1 MKRYTDF
8 DLTTY
13 NTFGIAAKAAIF
25 LVIEHPDDF
34 STALTEYWKPMHILG
49 GGSNLVLTQDITWVV
64 RHITYNTIS
73 ENNIIPWNNNTETI
87 WYTNL
92 WDISYLTVGAGMIRD
107 NFVHYTI
114 QQWLRWAENLIAIP
128 GCVWASPVQNIGAY
142 WVELQDICYSVD
154 VFDIETAE
162 HKTLSKED
170 CHFAYRHSI
179 FKELPWKYCI
189 YAVTFALS
197 KLPHPILTYTPIA
210 QALEN
215 HETQITQQCIANT
228 IENIRRSKLPKPQDL
243 WNSGSFFKNPI
254 ISLKTLEELLEKH
267 PDIPHYPVTKAI
279 QTEKQYTK
287 LSAAR
292 LIDNSNLKWY
302 REWSVSTYSLQPLV
316 IVNHWWATG
325 SDIMVFSEKIIHIVY
340 EKFGV
345 TLEREVNIW

>member
-1 MKRYTDF
+1 MKIYTDF

-34 STALTEYWKPMHILG
+34 STALREYWKPMHILG
-49 GGSNLVLTQDITWVV
+49 GGSNLVLTQDIDWVV
-64 RHITYNTIS
+64 RHITYDTIS
-73 ENNIIPWNNNTETI
+73 ENSITLWNNNTEI
-87 WYTNL
+87 L
-92 WDISYLTVGAGMIRD
+92 WDTSYITVGGGMIR
-107 NFVHYTI
+107 NEFVRYTI

-128 GCVWASPVQNIGAY
+128 GCVWAAPVQNIGAY

-162 HKTLSKED
+162 YKTLSKED
-170 CHFAYRHSI
+170 CHFAYRHSV

-197 KLPHPILTYTPIA
+197 KLAHPILTYTPVA

-215 HETQITQQCIANT
+215 HETQITQKRIADT

-254 ISLKTLEELLEKH
+254 VSLKTLEGLLEKY
-267 PDIPHYPVTKAI
+267 PNIPHYPLTKAI
-279 QTEKQYTK
+279 QTEEQYTK

-302 REWSVSTYSLQPLV
+302 REWAVGTYSSQPLV
-316 IVNHWWATG
+316 IVNHWWATWRDIISFSG
-325 SDIMVFSEKIIHIVY
+325 SIIHIVY